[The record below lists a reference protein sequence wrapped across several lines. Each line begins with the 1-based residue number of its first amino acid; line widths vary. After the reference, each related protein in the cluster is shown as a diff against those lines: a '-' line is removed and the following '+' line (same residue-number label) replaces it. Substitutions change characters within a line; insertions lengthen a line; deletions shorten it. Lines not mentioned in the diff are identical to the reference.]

1 MAVRKIVDPQVVV
14 NNEAVKIVP
23 NSFSYTEGFG
33 EQKSEIQSAGGGVV
47 EKVDSQ
53 NVETA
58 LSSVKFSLF
67 PTLENINLA
76 RSLKA
81 RTTGS
86 AISITDD
93 AGFSRKFLNATLN
106 NDFEV
111 NLGSDEQI
119 DLEFMARAAT

>member
-1 MAVRKIVDPQVVV
+1 MAGAIKIVDPQVVV

-53 NVETA
+53 NIETA

-67 PTLENINLA
+67 PTIENIELA

-81 RTTGS
+81 KTSSVIS
-86 AISITDD
+86 ATDGL
-93 AGFSRKFLNATLN
+93 GFSRTFACATLN

-119 DLEFMARAAT
+119 DLEFMTRAAT